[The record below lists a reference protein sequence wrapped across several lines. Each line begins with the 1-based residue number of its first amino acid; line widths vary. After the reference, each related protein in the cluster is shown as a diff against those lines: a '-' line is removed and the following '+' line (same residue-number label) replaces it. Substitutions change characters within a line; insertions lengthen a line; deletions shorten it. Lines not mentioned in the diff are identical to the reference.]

1 MLLLQMLLK
10 FVAAGAV
17 AVNAVALGAV
27 ALINTAVFDV
37 AVSVSAGR
45 TLVVSAVW
53 CVFLLHVL

>member
-27 ALINTAVFDV
+27 ALINTAVFDF

-45 TLVVSAVW
+45 TLVVSRVSQ
-53 CVFLLHVL
+53 FRF

>member
-10 FVAAGAV
+10 FVATGAV

-27 ALINTAVFDV
+27 ALINTAVFPF

-45 TLVVSAVW
+45 TLVVSRVSQ
-53 CVFLLHVL
+53 FRF